1 MGRGMASLRGA
12 GQVIYKRLSETGSAD
27 LCAQWLDGADR
38 AARDDRA
45 ALRGYRTGAWDTR
58 ATNAEQ
64 RFPGGPT
71 SDRWP
76 AWLGETG
83 PLALFRLVPR
93 AGRDE

>member
-45 ALRGYRTGAWDTR
+45 ALRGDTVLGRGIRAPPMRNNGSPAGQRRTGGLRGWEKR
-58 ATNAEQ
+58 
-64 RFPGGPT
+64 GP
-71 SDRWP
+71 
-76 AWLGETG
+76 
-83 PLALFRLVPR
+83 
-93 AGRDE
+93 